1 MNNLDSLW
9 NYLAAARRYGPQ
21 STNELWVEISELRL
35 GGNKLADL
43 PETMAELDRALNDL
57 AIAGKAVKSADGWVW
72 AEPTKKQMQKQ
83 GGLFDE

>member
-1 MNNLDSLW
+1 LNLDSLW
-9 NYLAAARRYGPQ
+9 QYLAAARRYGPQ

-35 GGNKLADL
+35 GGNKLTEL
-43 PETMAELDRALNDL
+43 PTTMADLDRALTDV

-72 AEPTKKQMQKQ
+72 AEPSKQRTHTQ